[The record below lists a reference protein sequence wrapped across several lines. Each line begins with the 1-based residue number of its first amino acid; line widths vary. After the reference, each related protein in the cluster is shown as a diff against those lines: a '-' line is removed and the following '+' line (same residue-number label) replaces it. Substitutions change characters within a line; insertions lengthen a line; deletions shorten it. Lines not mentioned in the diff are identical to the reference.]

1 MLLLLLSHIDQL
13 DPMSLLLLSHIV
25 INLTKQLIDFETTS
39 LSGTKQPGLTR
50 DQSLLSKFKTE
61 ANNADEYKYKYKYN
75 FRTRPYL
82 PTTVAEIYADKVVD
96 KNVG

>member
-1 MLLLLLSHIDQL
+1 
-13 DPMSLLLLSHIV
+13 MSLLLLSHIV
-25 INLTKQLIDFETTS
+25 INLTTKQLIDFETTS

-61 ANNADEYKYKYKYN
+61 ANNADKYKYKYKYKYN

-96 KNVG
+96 KNAG